1 MSIKIGTRTSP
12 LAMRQARLAML
23 ELRKN
28 FPTESFEIVGI
39 TTEGD
44 RDRTSVLSSFG
55 GRGVFIKEIERAL
68 LEGEIDMAVHS
79 AKDMPTELPEGLEIG
94 AALRRAAHE
103 DTIVTC
109 GSGRIRTIGTGSAR
123 RAAQIKGMYPQAEIK
138 PIRGNIET
146 RLEKL
151 KSGEYDAIIIA
162 KAAIERL
169 EIQDRSIRVTVLED
183 FVSAAGQGIIAVE
196 VRKNSMGGF
205 MDALN
210 DKDTMAALKA
220 ERAFLRAAG
229 GGCHAPIGAYAR
241 VSGEKIIMET
251 MLERDG
257 RIIINEGEG
266 TDPEELGRRM
276 YLESSGK

>member
-1 MSIKIGTRTSP
+1 
-12 LAMRQARLAML
+12 ML

-151 KSGEYDAIIIA
+151 KSGEYDAVIIA

-183 FVSAAGQGIIAVE
+183 FVSAAGQGLIAVE

>member
-1 MSIKIGTRTSP
+1 
-12 LAMRQARLAML
+12 MRQARLAML
-23 ELRKN
+23 ELRKH
-28 FPTESFEIVGI
+28 FPAESFEIVGI

-44 RDRTSVLSSFG
+44 RDRTSKLSSFG

-123 RAAQIKGMYPQAEIK
+123 RAAQIKSMYPRAEIK

-151 KSGEYDAIIIA
+151 KSGEYDAVIIA

-169 EIQDRSIRVTVLED
+169 EIQDKSIRVTVLED

-210 DKDTMAALKA
+210 DKDSMAALKA
-220 ERAFLRAAG
+220 DRAFLRAAG

-241 VSGEKIIMET
+241 MSGEKLVMET

-257 RIIINEGEG
+257 RLIINEGEG

-276 YLESSGK
+276 YLESSEK